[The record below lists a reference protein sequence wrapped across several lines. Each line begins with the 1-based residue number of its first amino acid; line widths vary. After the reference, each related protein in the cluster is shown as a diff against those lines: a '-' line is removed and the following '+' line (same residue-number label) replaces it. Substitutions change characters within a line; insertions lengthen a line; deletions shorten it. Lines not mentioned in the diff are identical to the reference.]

1 MMKATRMPIPIAMLR
16 ARRFGGGGDSGA
28 VGGAAWLTGAHR
40 HEQVQ
45 AGTHLLVKTSFSET
59 ARGQMVANTCRQRDV
74 PLC

>member
-1 MMKATRMPIPIAMLR
+1 MPMPIAALR

-45 AGTHLLVKTSFSET
+45 AGTHLLVKTSLS
-59 ARGQMVANTCRQRDV
+59 
-74 PLC
+74 